1 MLGCVIGGVGM
12 AGMPYPPNLC
22 ASVPICGRLS
32 LQECSV
38 CSAYSVGTLS
48 LFALLVLQRQLHQRG
63 SILPRNSRNVRLRY
77 WRRGYGRMPYPPNLC
92 ASVPICGRHFSA
104 RMFCVFCV
112 FCGNTLPV
120 CFVGNVVVFSHGIH
134 RMLGCVIGG
143 VGMAG
148 MPYPP
153 NLCASVPICGRHF
166 SARRFC
172 VFCVF
177 CGEFVHCFVGAA
189 RLVHL
194 RQVHPLRVPPESAPS
209 AIGLRPPP
217 DRIASAVQSDS
228 VRHPVRFRSLHD
240 AISSVCTLRR
250 LRCNTP
256 HVPLLHPF
264 MFAKLRNKFD
274 F

>member
-1 MLGCVIGGVGM
+1 MSVVVFSHGIHGMLGCVIGSVGM
-12 AGMPYPPNLC
+12 AGCHTLLIC
-22 ASVPICGRLS
+22 AHPCLSVGGTS
-32 LQECSV
+32 LPEGSV
-38 CSAYSVGTLS
+38 CSACSVGHS
-48 LFALLVLQRQLHQRG
+48 LCLLCWCCRG
-63 SILPRNSRNVRLRY
+63 SCTSVVVFSHRFHGFPQIVRLRY
-77 WRRGYGRMPYPPNLC
+77 WQRGYGRMPYPPNLC

-177 CGEFVHCFVGAA
+177 CVFCGTLSLFAL
-189 RLVHL
+189 LVL
-194 RQVHPLRVPPESAPS
+194 QRQLHQRGSILPQIS
-209 AIGLRPPP
+209 
-217 DRIASAVQSDS
+217 RISTDS
-228 VRHPVRFRSLHD
+228 
-240 AISSVCTLRR
+240 
-250 LRCNTP
+250 
-256 HVPLLHPF
+256 
-264 MFAKLRNKFD
+264 
-274 F
+274 